1 MSKHTMLLLS
11 TVFWGAA
18 LILFVLFFTKRKFI
32 HLAIAFGL
40 TVLGGIFKFMFKN
53 L

>member
-11 TVFWGAA
+11 TIFWGGA
-18 LILFVLFFTKRKFI
+18 LILYVMFFAKRKLI
-32 HLAIAFGL
+32 HLGLAIGL
-40 TVLGGIFKFMFKN
+40 TVIGGIFKFMFKN